1 MKTIINYQLLLLL
14 CTLGNSTVQMC
25 QPHSDIIC
33 CVQLHTLIIYCTGL
47 LMPQVIKKRGRPK
60 GHMLTTIGLPC
71 KRAKMNC
78 RKDGPVAFSRL
89 HTSDKKKGQFINC
102 WCKNAY
108 QMPYLQQQSHQNSA
122 TTDFKSMSSSNVE
135 HAADAVAEL
144 LHLILE
150 LR

>member
-1 MKTIINYQLLLLL
+1 
-14 CTLGNSTVQMC
+14 
-25 QPHSDIIC
+25 
-33 CVQLHTLIIYCTGL
+33 
-47 LMPQVIKKRGRPK
+47 MPQVIKKRGHPK

-108 QMPYLQQQSHQNSA
+108 
-122 TTDFKSMSSSNVE
+122 
-135 HAADAVAEL
+135 L
-144 LHLILE
+144 LG
-150 LR
+150 